1 MCSNLLFS
9 RCQPIGLFF
18 EKFIM
23 SLKSSFKGF
32 LGETVIN
39 VAMWLKLEKDVYHR
53 LNGITLPR
61 ANGGSTQIDHI
72 IVSVYGI
79 FVIETKNYKGWI
91 YGSEKQRQWTQS
103 FPNGSKFKFQNPLR
117 QNYLHIKT
125 LADLLSLELS
135 YFHSMI
141 AFIGECELKT
151 RDELP
156 EHVLTSG
163 MASYVKK
170 KQDKLLTE
178 DEVTSIVE
186 QINSNRFS
194 KSWRTNRKHKAYLK
208 DKHSPSNKKPSGNA
222 TDKSVAQPTNKPTP
236 ELIVRET
243 AKRATLQSKEVLQW
257 SGQTEVVS
265 NELPIDSLNTQQAS
279 ATHVSISHN
288 MADKVFLTPF
298 EVVDS
303 ELSGNDFKIAECE
316 VIKSNIT
323 NLKTTEKTLGTVVT
337 EQIPACPKCQ
347 GEMVKRVVKKGAR
360 LGQTFYGCSQ
370 FPKCRGVV
378 NID

>member
-1 MCSNLLFS
+1 
-9 RCQPIGLFF
+9 
-18 EKFIM
+18 M
-23 SLKSSFKGF
+23 SLKSTFKGF

-53 LNGITLPR
+53 LNNVTLPL
-61 ANGGSTQIDHI
+61 ANGGSTQIDHV

-91 YGSEKQRQWTQS
+91 YGSEKQKQWIQA

-125 LADLLSLELS
+125 LADLLGLELS

-163 MASYVKK
+163 MVSYVKK

-178 DEVTSIVE
+178 DEVSSIVE

-194 KSWRTNRKHKAYLK
+194 KSWRTNRQHKAYLK
-208 DKHSPSNKKPSGNA
+208 DKHSNPSKNTENPTLEPIVKETVRRTPL
-222 TDKSVAQPTNKPTP
+222 KS
-236 ELIVRET
+236 RE
-243 AKRATLQSKEVLQW
+243 AHGW
-257 SGQTEVVS
+257 SGQTEVES
-265 NELPIDSLNTQQAS
+265 TALPIDSLNTQQIIKP
-279 ATHVSISHN
+279 HD

-298 EVVDS
+298 EIIES
-303 ELSGNDFKIAECE
+303 EPKVNEPAILKATDHDA
-316 VIKSNIT
+316 NIDQAPT
-323 NLKTTEKTLGTVVT
+323 
-337 EQIPACPKCQ
+337 CPRCN
-347 GEMVKRVVKKGAR
+347 GEMVKRVAKNGAR
-360 LGQTFYGCSQ
+360 QGQSFYGCAQ

-378 NID
+378 NVS

>member
-1 MCSNLLFS
+1 
-9 RCQPIGLFF
+9 
-18 EKFIM
+18 M

-39 VAMWLKLEKDVYHR
+39 VAMWLKLDKEVYHR
-53 LNGITLPR
+53 LNNVTLPL
-61 ANGGSTQIDHI
+61 ANGGSTQIDHV

-91 YGSEKQRQWTQS
+91 YGKETQKQWTQS
-103 FPNGSKFKFQNPLR
+103 FPNGKKFKFQNPLH

-125 LADLLSLELS
+125 LSDLLDLEMS

-170 KQDKLLTE
+170 KQDKILTE

-186 QINSNRFS
+186 QIESNRFT
-194 KSWRTNRKHKAYLK
+194 KSWRTNRQHKVYLK
-208 DKHSPSNKKPSGNA
+208 DKHSSPSKNTSEPPSSDA
-222 TDKSVAQPTNKPTP
+222 KSQSVANITDSPKP
-236 ELIVRET
+236 EAIVKET
-243 AKRATLQSKEVLQW
+243 AKRTTLKSREVQRW
-257 SGQTEVVS
+257 SGQTETES
-265 NELPIDSLNTQQAS
+265 GDLTIDALNTQQIVAPHTS
-279 ATHVSISHN
+279 MLHDIV
-288 MADKVFLTPF
+288 DKVFLTPF
-298 EVVDS
+298 EIVES
-303 ELSGNDFKIAECE
+303 EPQVK
-316 VIKSNIT
+316 KSAT
-323 NLKTTEKTLGTVVT
+323 LEATDHAANLINTPT
-337 EQIPACPKCQ
+337 CPKCN
-347 GEMVKRVVKKGAR
+347 GDMIKRVAKIGAR
-360 LGQTFYGCSQ
+360 QGQSFYGCRQ

-378 NID
+378 NVS

>member
-1 MCSNLLFS
+1 
-9 RCQPIGLFF
+9 
-18 EKFIM
+18 M
-23 SLKSSFKGF
+23 SLKSTFKGF

-39 VAMWLKLEKDVYHR
+39 VVMWLKLEKDVYHR

-91 YGSEKQRQWTQS
+91 YGSENQRQWTQV

-125 LADLLSLELS
+125 LADLLGLELS

-163 MASYVKK
+163 MVSYVKQ
-170 KQDKLLTE
+170 KQDEILTE
-178 DEVTSIVE
+178 DEVKSIVE

-194 KSWRTNRKHKAYLK
+194 KSWRTNREHKAYLK
-208 DKHSPSNKKPSGNA
+208 DKHSPSNKQPSSNS
-222 TDKSVAQPTNKPTP
+222 TDKTIAKTASKPTLEP
-236 ELIVRET
+236 VIKET
-243 AKRATLQSKEVLQW
+243 AKRATLKSREVLRW
-257 SGQTEVVS
+257 SGQTEIES
-265 NELPIDSLNTQQAS
+265 SELLTESLNIQQTVTS
-279 ATHVSISHN
+279 YTSISHDI
-288 MADKVFLTPF
+288 ADKVFLTPF
-298 EVVDS
+298 EVV
-303 ELSGNDFKIAECE
+303 ELELATSSSATGEA
-316 VIKSNIT
+316 T
-323 NLKTTEKTLGTVVT
+323 NPTANLVQAPT
-337 EQIPACPKCQ
+337 CPKCN
-347 GEMVKRVVKKGAR
+347 GEMVKRTAKKGER
-360 LGQTFYGCSQ
+360 QGQFFYGCVQ

-378 NID
+378 NIA

>member
-1 MCSNLLFS
+1 
-9 RCQPIGLFF
+9 
-18 EKFIM
+18 M

-53 LNGITLPR
+53 LNNITLPL
-61 ANGGSTQIDHI
+61 ANDGSTQIDHI

-91 YGSEKQRQWTQS
+91 YGSEKQRQWTQA
-103 FPNGSKFKFQNPLR
+103 FPNGRKYKFQNPLR

-125 LADLLSLELS
+125 LADLLELDAS

-170 KQDKLLTE
+170 KQDKILT
-178 DEVTSIVE
+178 DEEVKAIVD
-186 QINSNRFS
+186 QIESNRFS
-194 KSWRTNRKHKAYLK
+194 KSWRTNRAHKAYLK
-208 DKHSPSNKKPSGNA
+208 DKHSNSSKNTNKLPSSHSN
-222 TDKSVAQPTNKPTP
+222 DQSVAKMTNKLIP
-236 ELIVRET
+236 EPIVKET
-243 AKRATLQSKEVLQW
+243 AKRATLKSREVLRW
-257 SGQTEVVS
+257 SGQTEVES
-265 NELPIDSLNTQQAS
+265 SDLQIDSLNTQQ
-279 ATHVSISHN
+279 TITPHN
-288 MADKVFLTPF
+288 IANKVFLTPF
-298 EVVDS
+298 EIVEPEPKVDES
-303 ELSGNDFKIAECE
+303 ATVELTDHTA
-316 VIKSNIT
+316 T
-323 NLKTTEKTLGTVVT
+323 MTQAPT
-337 EQIPACPKCQ
+337 CPRCN
-347 GEMVKRVVKKGAR
+347 GEMIKRVAKKGQHQ
-360 LGQTFYGCSQ
+360 GQTFFGCSQ

-378 NID
+378 NLN

>member
-1 MCSNLLFS
+1 
-9 RCQPIGLFF
+9 
-18 EKFIM
+18 M

-39 VAMWLKLEKDVYHR
+39 VAMWLKLEKNVYHR

-91 YGSEKQRQWTQS
+91 YGSENQRQWTQA

-125 LADLLSLELS
+125 LADLLGLELS

-156 EHVLTSG
+156 EHVLTGG
-163 MASYVKK
+163 MVSYVKK
-170 KQDKLLTE
+170 KQDEILTE
-178 DEVTSIVE
+178 DEVKSIVE
-186 QINSNRFS
+186 QINSNKFS
-194 KSWRTNRKHKAYLK
+194 KSWKTNREHKAYLK
-208 DKHSPSNKKPSGNA
+208 DKHSQPNKQPSGNA
-222 TDKSVAQPTNKPTP
+222 NANDKPVAKVANKPTP
-236 ELIVRET
+236 KPIVKET
-243 AKRATLQSKEVLQW
+243 AKRATLKSREVLRW
-257 SGQTEVVS
+257 SGQTEIES
-265 NELPIDSLNTQQAS
+265 SELITDSMNTQQAN
-279 ATHVSISHN
+279 TPYD
-288 MADKVFLTPF
+288 MANKVFLTPF
-298 EVVDS
+298 EVMEP
-303 ELSGNDFKIAECE
+303 ELSGNDFKTAECE
-316 VIKSNIT
+316 IITSNSS
-323 NLKTTEKTLGTVVT
+323 NLKAVEQINHTAIT
-337 EQIPACPKCQ
+337 EQVPACPRCQ
-347 GEMVKRVVKKGAR
+347 ATMVKRVAKKGVH

>member
-1 MCSNLLFS
+1 
-9 RCQPIGLFF
+9 
-18 EKFIM
+18 M
-23 SLKSSFKGF
+23 SLKSTFKGF

-91 YGSEKQRQWTQS
+91 YGSEKQRQWTQA

-125 LADLLSLELS
+125 LADLLGLELS

-151 RDELP
+151 RNELP
-156 EHVLTSG
+156 EHVLTGG
-163 MASYVKK
+163 MVSYVKK
-170 KQDKLLTE
+170 KQDKILTE
-178 DEVTSIVE
+178 DEVKSIVE

-194 KSWRTNRKHKAYLK
+194 KPWRTNREHKAYLK
-208 DKHSPSNKKPSGNA
+208 DKHNNPSKNTNKQPNGNA
-222 TDKSVAQPTNKPTP
+222 NDKPVAKTTIKPIP
-236 ELIVRET
+236 EPIVKEP
-243 AKRATLQSKEVLQW
+243 AKRAMLKSKEVLQW
-257 SGQTEVVS
+257 SGQTEIES
-265 NELPIDSLNTQQAS
+265 SDLPTDSMNTQQTTTS
-279 ATHVSISHN
+279 HTSISHD
-288 MADKVFLTPF
+288 MADKMFLTPF
-298 EVVDS
+298 EVVEPEPQMES
-303 ELSGNDFKIAECE
+303 PAIFEA
-316 VIKSNIT
+316 T
-323 NLKTTEKTLGTVVT
+323 AHTANLVQAPT
-337 EQIPACPKCQ
+337 CPKCNS
-347 GEMVKRVVKKGAR
+347 EMVERTAKKG
-360 LGQTFYGCSQ
+360 LNQGQAFFGCSQ

>member
-1 MCSNLLFS
+1 
-9 RCQPIGLFF
+9 
-18 EKFIM
+18 M
-23 SLKSSFKGF
+23 SLKSTFKGF

-39 VAMWLKLEKDVYHR
+39 VAMWLKLDKDVYHR

-61 ANGGSTQIDHI
+61 DNGGSTQIDHI

-91 YGSEKQRQWTQS
+91 YGSETQRQWTQS

-125 LADLLSLELS
+125 LADLLGLELS

-156 EHVLTSG
+156 EHVLTTG
-163 MASYVKK
+163 MVSYVKK

-178 DEVTSIVE
+178 DEVASIVE
-186 QINSNRFS
+186 QIESNRFS
-194 KSWRTNRKHKAYLK
+194 KSWRTNRQHKAYLK
-208 DKHSPSNKKPSGNA
+208 DKHSNPSKN
-222 TDKSVAQPTNKPTP
+222 TDNPTP
-236 ELIVRET
+236 EPIVKETVKRPILKSRE
-243 AKRATLQSKEVLQW
+243 VHQW
-257 SGQTEVVS
+257 SGQTEIEAS
-265 NELPIDSLNTQQAS
+265 ELPVNKLDTQQTITPHTS
-279 ATHVSISHN
+279 MSHN

-298 EVVDS
+298 EVVES
-303 ELSGNDFKIAECE
+303 ESQVGESEILKAADDTA
-316 VIKSNIT
+316 NIDQAPT
-323 NLKTTEKTLGTVVT
+323 
-337 EQIPACPKCQ
+337 CPRCN
-347 GEMVKRVVKKGAR
+347 GEMVERTAKKGAR
-360 LGQTFYGCSQ
+360 QGQSFYGCAQ

-378 NID
+378 NVS

>member
-1 MCSNLLFS
+1 
-9 RCQPIGLFF
+9 
-18 EKFIM
+18 M
-23 SLKSSFKGF
+23 SLKSTFKGF

-61 ANGGSTQIDHI
+61 ANGGSTQIDHV

-91 YGSEKQRQWTQS
+91 YGSEKQRQWTQA
-103 FPNGSKFKFQNPLR
+103 FPNGSKYKFQNPLR

-125 LADLLSLELS
+125 LADLLDLELS

-163 MASYVKK
+163 MVSYVKK
-170 KQDKLLTE
+170 KQDKILTE
-178 DEVTSIVE
+178 DEVASIVE

-194 KSWRTNRKHKAYLK
+194 KSWRTNREHKAYLK
-208 DKHSPSNKKPSGNA
+208 DKHSNPSKN
-222 TDKSVAQPTNKPTP
+222 TDNPTP
-236 ELIVRET
+236 EPIAKET
-243 AKRATLQSKEVLQW
+243 ANRAILKSREVLQW
-257 SGQTEVVS
+257 SGQTEIES
-265 NELPIDSLNTQQAS
+265 RELPIDSLNTQQTITPHAS
-279 ATHVSISHN
+279 MSHD

-298 EVVDS
+298 EVV
-303 ELSGNDFKIAECE
+303 EFEPKVNEPAM
-316 VIKSNIT
+316 
-323 NLKTTEKTLGTVVT
+323 LKVT
-337 EQIPACPKCQ
+337 EDAANLIQTPTCPRCQ
-347 GEMVKRVVKKGAR
+347 GEMVERIAKKGAR
-360 LGQTFYGCSQ
+360 QGQSFYGCAQ
-370 FPKCRGVV
+370 FPRCRGVV
-378 NID
+378 NIA

>member
-1 MCSNLLFS
+1 
-9 RCQPIGLFF
+9 
-18 EKFIM
+18 M

-53 LNGITLPR
+53 LNSITLPR

-91 YGSEKQRQWTQS
+91 YGSENQKQWTQS

-125 LADLLSLELS
+125 LENLLGLELS

-163 MASYVKK
+163 MVSYVKK
-170 KQDKLLTE
+170 KQDKILTE
-178 DEVTSIVE
+178 DEVKSIVE

-194 KSWRTNRKHKAYLK
+194 KSWRTNREHKAYLK
-208 DKHSPSNKKPSGNA
+208 DKHSNPSQN
-222 TDKSVAQPTNKPTP
+222 TDNPAPESIVKETVDRIILKS
-236 ELIVRET
+236 REVH
-243 AKRATLQSKEVLQW
+243 RW
-257 SGQTEVVS
+257 SGQTEVGS
-265 NELPIDSLNTQQAS
+265 TELPIDSMDTQQAV
-279 ATHVSISHN
+279 TQHTITSHDI
-288 MADKVFLTPF
+288 ADKVFLTPF
-298 EVVDS
+298 EVVEP
-303 ELSGNDFKIAECE
+303 ELAASSSATVE
-316 VIKSNIT
+316 VIDHTADLIQT
-323 NLKTTEKTLGTVVT
+323 PT
-337 EQIPACPKCQ
+337 CPRCN
-347 GEMVKRVVKKGAR
+347 GEMIKRVAKKG
-360 LGQTFYGCSQ
+360 LNQGQTFFGCSQ

>member
-1 MCSNLLFS
+1 
-9 RCQPIGLFF
+9 
-18 EKFIM
+18 M

-39 VAMWLKLEKDVYHR
+39 VAMWLKLEKDLYHR

-61 ANGGSTQIDHI
+61 DNGGSTQIDHI

-91 YGSEKQRQWTQS
+91 YGSENQRQWTQS

-125 LADLLSLELS
+125 LADLLGLELS

-163 MASYVKK
+163 MVSYVKK
-170 KQDKLLTE
+170 KRDKILTE
-178 DEVTSIVE
+178 DEVKSIVE
-186 QINSNRFS
+186 QIESNRFS

-208 DKHSPSNKKPSGNA
+208 DKHSNPSKD
-222 TDKSVAQPTNKPTP
+222 TDKPISEPVVKETTNRTTLKS
-236 ELIVRET
+236 REVQ
-243 AKRATLQSKEVLQW
+243 RW
-257 SGQTEVVS
+257 SGQTEIES
-265 NELPIDSLNTQQAS
+265 SDSPIDSLNTQQ
-279 ATHVSISHN
+279 TITPHISLSHDI
-288 MADKVFLTPF
+288 ADKVFLTPF
-298 EVVDS
+298 EIVESDVQVNEPAILEAKDTT
-303 ELSGNDFKIAECE
+303 A
-316 VIKSNIT
+316 
-323 NLKTTEKTLGTVVT
+323 NLN
-337 EQIPACPKCQ
+337 QMPICPKCG
-347 GEMVKRVVKKGAR
+347 GEMIKRIAKKGQHQ
-360 LGQTFYGCSQ
+360 GQSFFGCSQ

-378 NID
+378 NIA

>member
-1 MCSNLLFS
+1 
-9 RCQPIGLFF
+9 
-18 EKFIM
+18 M
-23 SLKSSFKGF
+23 SLKSTFKGF

-53 LNGITLPR
+53 LNNVTLPL

-91 YGSEKQRQWTQS
+91 YGSEKQKQWTQV
-103 FPNGSKFKFQNPLR
+103 FQNGSKFKFQNPLR

-125 LADLLSLELS
+125 LADLLDLELS

-156 EHVLTSG
+156 ENVLTTG
-163 MASYVKK
+163 MVSYVKK
-170 KQDKLLTE
+170 KEDRLLTE

-186 QINSNRFS
+186 QIESNKFS
-194 KSWRTNRKHKAYLK
+194 KSWHTNRQHKAYLK
-208 DKHSPSNKKPSGNA
+208 DKHSNA
-222 TDKSVAQPTNKPTP
+222 SKNTDNPTP
-236 ELIVRET
+236 ESIIKETVDRTILKSREVH
-243 AKRATLQSKEVLQW
+243 RW
-257 SGQTEVVS
+257 SGQTEIES
-265 NELPIDSLNTQQAS
+265 NELPIDSLNTQQIIKP
-279 ATHVSISHN
+279 HD

-298 EVVDS
+298 EIVES
-303 ELSGNDFKIAECE
+303 EPKVNEPAILKVTNHDA
-316 VIKSNIT
+316 NIDQAPT
-323 NLKTTEKTLGTVVT
+323 
-337 EQIPACPKCQ
+337 CPICN
-347 GEMVKRVVKKGAR
+347 GEMVKRVAKNGAR
-360 LGQTFYGCSQ
+360 KGQSFYGCVQ

-378 NID
+378 NVS

>member
-1 MCSNLLFS
+1 
-9 RCQPIGLFF
+9 
-18 EKFIM
+18 M

-72 IVSVYGI
+72 IVSIYGI

-91 YGSEKQRQWTQS
+91 YGSENQRQWTQV

-125 LADLLSLELS
+125 LADLLGLELS

-163 MASYVKK
+163 MVSYVKQ
-170 KQDKLLTE
+170 KQDEILTE
-178 DEVTSIVE
+178 DEVKSIVE

-194 KSWRTNRKHKAYLK
+194 KSWRTNREHKAYLK
-208 DKHSPSNKKPSGNA
+208 DKHSLSNKQPSSNA
-222 TDKSVAQPTNKPTP
+222 TDKTIAKTASKPTLEP
-236 ELIVRET
+236 VIKET
-243 AKRATLQSKEVLQW
+243 AKRATLKSREVLRW
-257 SGQTEVVS
+257 SGQTEIES
-265 NELPIDSLNTQQAS
+265 SELLTDSLNIQQTNTPYDMDNKA
-279 ATHVSISHN
+279 
-288 MADKVFLTPF
+288 FLTPF
-298 EVVDS
+298 EIVEPEPQV
-303 ELSGNDFKIAECE
+303 EAPTIFEA
-316 VIKSNIT
+316 T
-323 NLKTTEKTLGTVVT
+323 NPTANLVQAPTS
-337 EQIPACPKCQ
+337 PKCNS
-347 GEMVKRVVKKGAR
+347 EMVERVAKKGAR
-360 LGQTFYGCSQ
+360 QGQSFYGCAQ
-370 FPKCRGVV
+370 FPKCRSVV
-378 NID
+378 NIA

>member
-1 MCSNLLFS
+1 
-9 RCQPIGLFF
+9 
-18 EKFIM
+18 M

-91 YGSEKQRQWTQS
+91 YGSENQRQWTQV
-103 FPNGSKFKFQNPLR
+103 FQNGSKFKFQNPLR

-125 LADLLSLELS
+125 LADLLGLELS

-163 MASYVKK
+163 MVSYVKK
-170 KQDKLLTE
+170 KQDKILTE
-178 DEVTSIVE
+178 DEVASIVE

-194 KSWRTNRKHKAYLK
+194 KSWRTNREHKAYLK
-208 DKHSPSNKKPSGNA
+208 DKHSPSNKQPSGNA
-222 TDKSVAQPTNKPTP
+222 NDKPTAKVANKTIS
-236 ELIVRET
+236 EQIVEET
-243 AKRATLQSKEVLQW
+243 AKRAILKSREVHRW
-257 SGQTEVVS
+257 SGQTEVES
-265 NELPIDSLNTQQAS
+265 TELPIDSMDTQQAV
-279 ATHVSISHN
+279 TQHTITSHDI
-288 MADKVFLTPF
+288 ADKVFLTPF
-298 EVVDS
+298 EVMDP
-303 ELSGNDFKIAECE
+303 ELAASSSATVE
-316 VIKSNIT
+316 VIDHTADLIQT
-323 NLKTTEKTLGTVVT
+323 PT
-337 EQIPACPKCQ
+337 CPRCN
-347 GEMVKRVVKKGAR
+347 GEMIKRVAKKG
-360 LGQTFYGCSQ
+360 LNQGQTFFGCSQ
-370 FPKCRGVV
+370 FPKCWGVV

>member
-1 MCSNLLFS
+1 
-9 RCQPIGLFF
+9 
-18 EKFIM
+18 M

-32 LGETVIN
+32 VGETVIN
-39 VAMWLKLEKDVYHR
+39 VAMWLKLEKNVYHR

-61 ANGGSTQIDHI
+61 ASGGSTQIDHI

-91 YGSEKQRQWTQS
+91 YGSENQRQWTQV
-103 FPNGSKFKFQNPLR
+103 FQNGSKFKFQNPLR

-125 LADLLSLELS
+125 LADLLGLELS

-163 MASYVKK
+163 MVSYVKK
-170 KQDKLLTE
+170 KQDKILTE

-186 QINSNRFS
+186 QIESSRFS
-194 KSWRTNRKHKAYLK
+194 KSWRTNRQHKAYLK
-208 DKHSPSNKKPSGNA
+208 DKHSNPSNN
-222 TDKSVAQPTNKPTP
+222 TDNPTLEPTA
-236 ELIVRET
+236 RET
-243 AKRATLQSKEVLQW
+243 PNRATLKSREVQRW
-257 SGQTEVVS
+257 SGQTEIES
-265 NELPIDSLNTQQAS
+265 SELPIDSLNTQQTIAPHTS
-279 ATHVSISHN
+279 MSHD
-288 MADKVFLTPF
+288 MANKVFLTPF
-298 EVVDS
+298 EVVEPELAAISS
-303 ELSGNDFKIAECE
+303 EIDV
-316 VIKSNIT
+316 VIDHTADLIQTPTCSRCN
-323 NLKTTEKTLGTVVT
+323 
-337 EQIPACPKCQ
+337 
-347 GEMVKRVVKKGAR
+347 GEMIKRVAKKG
-360 LGQTFYGCSQ
+360 LNQGQAFFGCSK

>member
-1 MCSNLLFS
+1 
-9 RCQPIGLFF
+9 
-18 EKFIM
+18 M

-39 VAMWLKLEKDVYHR
+39 IAMWLKLEKDVYHR
-53 LNGITLPR
+53 LNGITLPL
-61 ANGGSTQIDHI
+61 ANGGSTQIDHV

-91 YGSEKQRQWTQS
+91 YGSENQRQWTQS
-103 FPNGSKFKFQNPLR
+103 FPNGSKYKFQNPLR

-125 LADLLSLELS
+125 LADLLDLEPR

-170 KQDKLLTE
+170 KQDKLLT
-178 DEVTSIVE
+178 DEEVKAIVE
-186 QINSNRFS
+186 QIESDRFS
-194 KSWRTNRKHKAYLK
+194 KSWRTNRQHKAYLK
-208 DKHSPSNKKPSGNA
+208 EKHSNPSKNTNKLPSSNA
-222 TDKSVAQPTNKPTP
+222 NGQSVATTADKPIP
-236 ELIVRET
+236 EPIVKET
-243 AKRATLQSKEVLQW
+243 AKRAILKSREVQRW
-257 SGQTEVVS
+257 SGQAEIES
-265 NELPIDSLNTQQAS
+265 SELLIDSLNTQQ
-279 ATHVSISHN
+279 TITPHISMRHD
-288 MADKVFLTPF
+288 MADKMFLTPF
-298 EVVDS
+298 EIVEPEPQTNKPAKVDVADHTAS
-303 ELSGNDFKIAECE
+303 L
-316 VIKSNIT
+316 T
-323 NLKTTEKTLGTVVT
+323 QT
-337 EQIPACPKCQ
+337 PACPRCN
-347 GEMVKRVVKKGAR
+347 GEMIKRVAKKG
-360 LGQTFYGCSQ
+360 LNQGQTFFGCSQ

>member
-1 MCSNLLFS
+1 MS
-9 RCQPIGLFF
+9 
-18 EKFIM
+18 FI
-23 SLKSSFKGF
+23 STFKGF

-53 LNGITLPR
+53 LNNVTLPLD
-61 ANGGSTQIDHI
+61 NGGSTQIDHV

-91 YGSEKQRQWTQS
+91 YGSENQRQWTQS

-125 LADLLSLELS
+125 LADLLDLELS

-163 MASYVKK
+163 MVSYVKK

-178 DEVTSIVE
+178 DEVASIVE
-186 QINSNRFS
+186 QIESNRFS
-194 KSWRTNRKHKAYLK
+194 KSWRTNRQHKAYLK
-208 DKHSPSNKKPSGNA
+208 DKYNNPSESTSKPSSSHSNGQ
-222 TDKSVAQPTNKPTP
+222 SVAKITNRSIPKP
-236 ELIVRET
+236 VVKET
-243 AKRATLQSKEVLQW
+243 AKRATLKSREVSRW
-257 SGQTEVVS
+257 SGQTEIES
-265 NELPIDSLNTQQAS
+265 NELLIDSLNTQQTIIPHDMS
-279 ATHVSISHN
+279 
-288 MADKVFLTPF
+288 DKVFLTPF
-298 EVVDS
+298 EIV
-303 ELSGNDFKIAECE
+303 EFEPP
-316 VIKSNIT
+316 VI
-323 NLKTTEKTLGTVVT
+323 E
-337 EQIPACPKCQ
+337 PAILEATDNTAKLVQAPTCPKCR
-347 GEMVKRVVKKGAR
+347 GEMIKRVAKTGAR
-360 LGQTFYGCSQ
+360 QGQPFYGCRQ

-378 NID
+378 NVS

>member
-1 MCSNLLFS
+1 
-9 RCQPIGLFF
+9 
-18 EKFIM
+18 M

-72 IVSVYGI
+72 IVSIYGI

-91 YGSEKQRQWTQS
+91 YGSENQRQWTQV
-103 FPNGSKFKFQNPLR
+103 FQNGSKFKFQNPLR

-125 LADLLSLELS
+125 LADLLGLELS

-156 EHVLTSG
+156 EYVLTSG
-163 MASYVKK
+163 MVSYVKE
-170 KQDKLLTE
+170 KQNKILTE
-178 DEVTSIVE
+178 DEVASIVA

-194 KSWRTNRKHKAYLK
+194 KSWRTNREHKAYLK
-208 DKHSPSNKKPSGNA
+208 DKHSNSSKN
-222 TDKSVAQPTNKPTP
+222 TNKQPSDNTNDKPVAKVAHESIP
-236 ELIVRET
+236 EPIVKET
-243 AKRATLQSKEVLQW
+243 AKRAILKSREVHRW
-257 SGQTEVVS
+257 SGQTDIES
-265 NELPIDSLNTQQAS
+265 SDLPIDSMDTQQADIQH
-279 ATHVSISHN
+279 TITSHDI
-288 MADKVFLTPF
+288 ADKVFLTPF
-298 EVVDS
+298 EIVES
-303 ELSGNDFKIAECE
+303 EPKVNEPATIE
-316 VIKSNIT
+316 VIDHTADLIQT
-323 NLKTTEKTLGTVVT
+323 PT
-337 EQIPACPKCQ
+337 CPRCN
-347 GEMVKRVVKKGAR
+347 GEMIKRVAKKG
-360 LGQTFYGCSQ
+360 LNQGQTFFGCSK